1 MQLFIDN
8 WRTTLLADAAAADTS
23 LSVLPAKADQLVGL
37 GAGDY
42 YELTLVRVVEGVETA
57 WEVVRVSN
65 TSEGLLAVT
74 RGPYPLDWLEGEL
87 ISARLTAGALR
98 TIQGDSRCWRASRG
112 PNRAGHVHK
121 RLHAVWRM
129 DCHLQKRRVLGL
141 GALGALLK
149 SAGITAKPAEC
160 GLFYAWRIY
169 AARSLKHAH
178 QPGCHPA

>member
-37 GAGDY
+37 GDGDY

-65 TSEGLLAVT
+65 TSEGMLAVT
-74 RGPYPLDWLEGEL
+74 RGPDPLDWLEGEL

-98 TIQGDSRCWRASRG
+98 TIQSVMPVIRSIGE
-112 PNRAGHVHK
+112 
-121 RLHAVWRM
+121 
-129 DCHLQKRRVLGL
+129 
-141 GALGALLK
+141 
-149 SAGITAKPAEC
+149 PAEAPT
-160 GLFYAWRIY
+160 GPGMYINEYTPYGVWIAIYKNGEFWAWERLAFYTD
-169 AARSLKHAH
+169 L
-178 QPGCHPA
+178 PE

>member
-37 GAGDY
+37 GDGDY

-98 TIQGDSRCWRASRG
+98 TIQGEMPVIRG
-112 PNRAGHVHK
+112 AGE
-121 RLHAVWRM
+121 
-129 DCHLQKRRVLGL
+129 
-141 GALGALLK
+141 
-149 SAGITAKPAEC
+149 PAEAPT
-160 GLFYAWRIY
+160 GPGMYINDYTPYGVWIAIYKNGEFWAWERLALY
-169 AARSLKHAH
+169 SNL
-178 QPGCHPA
+178 PE